1 MQRDFE
7 GGVYWD
13 EYAEMCGEILRK
25 YGTCKYKIL
34 CRDRDQSRLKRP
46 WKLVE
51 IHVDANEKLYGE
63 RPKELEMHVHAN
75 TKETKETVETRD
87 ACKCKIVWSDRG

>member
-63 RPKELEMHVHAN
+63 RDQ
-75 TKETKETVETRD
+75 R
-87 ACKCKIVWSDRG
+87 S